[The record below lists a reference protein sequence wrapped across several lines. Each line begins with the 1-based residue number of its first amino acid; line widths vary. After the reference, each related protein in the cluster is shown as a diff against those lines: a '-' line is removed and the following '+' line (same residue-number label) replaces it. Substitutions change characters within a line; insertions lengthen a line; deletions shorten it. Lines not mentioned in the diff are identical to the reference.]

1 MHAKKKG
8 NLNLLNAIII
18 GLSDE
23 LPEHDE
29 TYDLHRFLGVILSD
43 RLDYSEKI
51 KIIENEYELELP
63 EELKEEVKTMYSL
76 GAEIREKAE
85 REGEERMGRL
95 SELLVQLN
103 RSMDIVKAVQDVT
116 YRQKLYQEFGL

>member
-1 MHAKKKG
+1 M
-8 NLNLLNAIII
+8 
-18 GLSDE
+18 SDE

-29 TYDLHRFLGVILSD
+29 TYDLHRFLGVILSES
-43 RLDYSEKI
+43 LDYSEKI

-76 GAEIREKAE
+76 GAKKKKKAE